1 MIKLI
6 YRIPVFVFAYLSV
19 IAYPVFSASYSVDT
33 TPRTDKILICSEQP
47 EPFMTRTFDVDIP
60 GILKAYTFSGDIEV
74 VGNSDTDKV
83 KIELYRHR
91 GYSFWSGS
99 QNMDNYRITM
109 KQQGNMVVTSVE
121 RKSKEM
127 GFFSDQMTFSY
138 KIYLPRAMSAE
149 LSTSAGNVTVNGLQ
163 GKQTIKSNAGNIK
176 VQEVRGGIEAFTSG
190 GNIIISNS
198 DGKIYGQTN
207 GGNIRLENSRGD
219 LRFRTNGGEIVANR
233 ISGSMLS
240 EVNGGNIRAH
250 FIHIVKGID
259 LQTTAGNISVI
270 LPERKGFDVEM
281 TGIDFNF
288 SSELNVDWHKTNGT
302 YVGKI
307 GNGGARINLRTNVG
321 KISLDVDDN
330 HRQGWED

>member
-1 MIKLI
+1 MAKLI
-6 YRIPVFVFAYLSV
+6 CRIPVIIFAYLSV
-19 IAYPVFSASYSVDT
+19 ITFPVFSASYSAGST
-33 TPRTDKILICSEQP
+33 SHTDKILVCTEQS
-47 EPFMTRTFDVDIP
+47 EPFMTRTFDANVP
-60 GILKAYTFSGDIEV
+60 GILKAYTFSGDVEV
-74 VGNSDTDKV
+74 VGSSDTDKV

-109 KQQGNMVVTSVE
+109 KQEGNMVVTSVE

-127 GFFSDQMTFSY
+127 GFFSDQITFSY
-138 KIYLPRAMSAE
+138 KIYLPREMSAE
-149 LSTSAGNVTVNGLQ
+149 LSTSAGNIMVIGLQ
-163 GKQTIKSNAGNIK
+163 GMQSIKSNAGNIT

-190 GNIIISNS
+190 GNISISNS

-250 FIHIVKGID
+250 FIHIAKGID
-259 LQTTAGNISVI
+259 LQTSAGNISVI
-270 LPERKGFDVEM
+270 LPERVGFDVEM
-281 TGIDFNF
+281 SGIDFNF
-288 SSELNVDWHKTNGT
+288 SSELNVDWKRRNGT

-307 GNGGARINLRTNVG
+307 RNGGAQINLRANVG
-321 KISLDVDDN
+321 RISLNVDDN
-330 HRQGWED
+330 HRHRWEN